1 MEVLLLELIVSSGL
15 HIATTSKRKDMW
27 NQINRDIFHN
37 ALFLTFKDEHFKEGD
52 YRKLRDKFTLL
63 KKESSKLMDDG
74 NKSKYGGELSPK
86 FKLLNQII
94 AEESAAEIDNSNKKS
109 ADDEERKLIQE
120 TGDRVVAGKVSKSLL
135 TWMEAYL
142 IIEFQRR
149 RTRSKSISCAKWR
162 TTTLL
167 IQREKWGSV
176 FLVGSPAM
184 GRPYRTSS

>member
-1 MEVLLLELIVSSGL
+1 MES
-15 HIATTSKRKDMW
+15 
-27 NQINRDIFHN
+27 NQQGY

-86 FKLLNQII
+86 FKLLHQII

-120 TGDRVVAGKVSKSLL
+120 TGDRVVAGKVSKRDIGKVVAHLDDVSV
-135 TWMEAYL
+135 A
-142 IIEFQRR
+142 
-149 RTRSKSISCAKWR
+149 
-162 TTTLL
+162 
-167 IQREKWGSV
+167 EKENVHV
-176 FLVGSPAM
+176 FI
-184 GRPYRTSS
+184 